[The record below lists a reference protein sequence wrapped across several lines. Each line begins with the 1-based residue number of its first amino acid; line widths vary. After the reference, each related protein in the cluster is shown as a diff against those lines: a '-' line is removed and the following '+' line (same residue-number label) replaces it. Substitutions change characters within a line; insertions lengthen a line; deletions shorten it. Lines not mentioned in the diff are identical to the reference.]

1 MNTTLNKMAARSS
14 MLSFIA
20 LSFVSTTLL
29 GANGSDN
36 VIQGI
41 ITPIVPNWVE
51 TPALVTPAAPA
62 PQVVQAAPV
71 ALVPEETEYLPPK
84 AARN

>member
-1 MNTTLNKMAARSS
+1 MNTTLNTMAMRAS
-14 MLSFIA
+14 MLSFFA
-20 LSFVSTTLL
+20 LSFFSTPLL

-36 VIQGI
+36 TIQGI
-41 ITPIVPNWVE
+41 ITPIVPIVVPPS
-51 TPALVTPAAPA
+51 TPAPPA